1 MNLRFQMID
10 TDTGEIL
17 ARRSEN
23 LACNIGMPNDVG
35 FKRIS
40 DWCASCIRGVRST
53 EHESIELRI
62 EFCNE
67 KAPAFLQFRD

>member
-1 MNLRFQMID
+1 MVD
-10 TDTGEIL
+10 TATGEVL

-40 DWCASCIRGVRST
+40 DWCASCIRGVHST

-62 EFCNE
+62 EFSKE
-67 KAPAFLQFRD
+67 KAPAFLKFTD

>member
-1 MNLRFQMID
+1 MID

-35 FKRIS
+35 FKRIA

-53 EHESIELRI
+53 EHETLELRI
-62 EFCNE
+62 EFSNV
-67 KAPAFLQFRD
+67 KAPAFLKFSD